1 MASELV
7 KEIEEMERLAREA
20 DDWFPMEITRQ
31 LLNTLQRAREALSR
45 KGEQPPKKEKDLTPP
60 QERPILKEEGQE
72 GYRQQRGVG

>member
-45 KGEQPPKKEKDLTPP
+45 KEEQAPSKEKDLTTP
-60 QERPILKEEGQE
+60 QERAILKEEEQE
-72 GYRQQRGVG
+72 DEKKSTG